1 MGIVLNIASL
11 AATRAGLR
19 DEGKRVVFTNG
30 VFDIIHRGHV
40 EYLSRARE
48 LGDILIVGMNSDA
61 SVRRIKGEKRPIVC
75 EEDRAYVVASLG
87 CVDYVALF
95 EEDTPLALITRIVP
109 DVLVKGADWSL
120 DAIVGKEVVEQAGGV
135 VSTIAFI
142 PHRSTSNIIDEILKR
157 YT

>member
-1 MGIVLNIASL
+1 
-11 AATRAGLR
+11 
-19 DEGKRVVFTNG
+19 
-30 VFDIIHRGHV
+30 
-40 EYLSRARE
+40 
-48 LGDILIVGMNSDA
+48 
-61 SVRRIKGEKRPIVC
+61 
-75 EEDRAYVVASLG
+75 
-87 CVDYVALF
+87 VDYVALF